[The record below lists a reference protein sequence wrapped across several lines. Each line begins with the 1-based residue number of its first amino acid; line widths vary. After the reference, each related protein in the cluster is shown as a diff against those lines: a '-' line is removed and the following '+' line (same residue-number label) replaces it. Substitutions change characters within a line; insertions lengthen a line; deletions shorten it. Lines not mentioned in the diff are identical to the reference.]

1 MVVFTSSRRKFG
13 ADAYGVSGFCECC
26 SQGSGVGGFVNAD
39 AIGKTGEDVQKAKNF
54 LVGLRSKQIGLIS
67 NNTVRTTGL
76 ITSIGGPDQTYRPLG
91 TSDLNP
97 IRYAY
102 PGVHN
107 PGSYDLWIQF
117 QFKGKTNLVCN
128 WSRQIQINS
137 SLP

>member
-1 MVVFTSSRRKFG
+1 MRMCR
-13 ADAYGVSGFCECC
+13 
-26 SQGSGVGGFVNAD
+26 
-39 AIGKTGEDVQKAKNF
+39 KAKNF
-54 LVGLRSKQIGLIS
+54 LVGLRSKQ
-67 NNTVRTTGL
+67 NKRVDFQY
-76 ITSIGGPDQTYRPLG
+76 PRPSARRHHWADYFHWWAGRNLSAAWQ